1 MRFALFV
8 IFVLAV
14 GVLLAAPV
22 SAQTHFRAA
31 IDGAQ
36 PVPPT
41 GSPGTGLGC
50 FTLDANNMLSYEV
63 SFSGLLGIETAAH
76 IHGPAPVGV
85 NAGVQFPFPL
95 GSPKIGVFGPLTAV
109 QVADLSN
116 GLYYVN
122 IHSTL
127 FPGGEIRG
135 QILTS
140 GNPCTVPTE
149 NSTWGAIKAL
159 YEEF

>member
-1 MRFALFV
+1 MRFTLLV
-8 IFVLAV
+8 VLVLAV
-14 GVLLAAPV
+14 GVVLAGSV
-22 SAQTHFRAA
+22 SSQTHFIAV
-31 IDGAQ
+31 IDAVQ
-36 PVPPT
+36 EVPPS

-50 FTLDANNMLSYEV
+50 FTLNADNTLDYQVSYNN
-63 SFSGLLGIETAAH
+63 LLAPEIAAH
-76 IHGPAPVGV
+76 IHGPAPIGV

-95 GSPKIGVFGPLTAV
+95 GTPKIGTVGPLTAV
-109 QVADLSN
+109 QAIDLSS

-122 IHSTL
+122 IHTSL

-140 GNPCTVPTE
+140 GTPCTVPTE

-159 YEEF
+159 YDEF

>member
-1 MRFALFV
+1 MRLLLRAMMVVAIAMLFAL
-8 IFVLAV
+8 
-14 GVLLAAPV
+14 PV
-22 SAQTHFRAA
+22 SAQQYFQAV

-36 PVPPT
+36 EVPPS
-41 GSPGTGLGC
+41 GSPATGFGC
-50 FTLDANNMLSYEV
+50 FLLNLDNTLDYQVSYV
-63 SFSGLLGIETAAH
+63 GLTGAETAAH
-76 IHGPAPVGV
+76 IHGPAPVSL
-85 NAGVQFPFPL
+85 NAGVVFPFAV
-95 GSPKIGVFGPLTAV
+95 GSPKIGTFGPLTAA

-140 GNPCTVPTE
+140 GNPCAVPTE
-149 NSTWGAIKAL
+149 ETTWGAIKSL
-159 YEEF
+159 YE